1 MREATTAGVD
11 ADPKLRCHAVPRELT
26 SCGRCQACVL
36 TGWLDRTTA
45 WLGHLGHSAQRDFV
59 AGLLLRTRARKSLSQ
74 LAQTIQLP
82 ALAKDLTY
90 ARSVISWPTASNLLV
105 WTDVPE
111 SLRGVEHPGR
121 EASRAWQWFSSAGVW
136 SQALF
141 LLGALRA
148 CDPCLSL
155 ELSELVQALVER
167 QHCWRTEEEEEGR
180 HGGEEEEEA
189 IGETRSSS
197 DSFRTEDHP
206 DLQLLVAARR
216 DYCAISPGM
225 VPPSLRR
232 NIVGVMGSEVT
243 LYSNKSKTKIRRDRI
258 GMETF
263 PRHLGGVGNQRDLI
277 RSLPVHLAK
286 YILGILDQASLSACR
301 HVSLHWRYLVTEVQ
315 KESIVKQVV
324 RDEAM
329 ALQGTSA
336 KRVNPVYARL
346 REVEVPALAENGLDL
361 ISTGD
366 MASHSAST
374 KVNSSFSS
382 ALQGIATRVVHMEE
396 RNVYCSPYNVLI
408 VLQKEEPCRVV
419 AYAGG
424 HLAALGSIDRHVRLL
439 DVERAKEVPPVIRG
453 HAGSVRAVLVC
464 QERGLLLSGSYD
476 LSIRSWNM
484 HSGACLRIFRGHQGT
499 VTCLALHGDCLVSGA
514 KDAHVKVWDIHTGRC
529 LHTLK
534 HRRCIRAVGANAG
547 HVASGCEG
555 GLVKLWHLESGSL
568 IKVLEGHRG
577 AITSLA
583 LDAWHLVTGGVD
595 GFAMTW
601 SILGRHRLSIAAFR
615 HPREVLCVAL
625 LYLRVVTGCADGK
638 IRVFNLL
645 SGDCLRVMRGNSHSE
660 PITYLATSDSRL
672 LINTPTSVLVFQF
685 EDVRWDY
692 DAASECVDKTTV
704 EEEDEEGEEE
714 KPGNEPVAP
723 APRRV
728 PTRARRVRKP
738 RSALLG
744 KTAAAGTHPHPLLER
759 GHTASLPLSQDVLH
773 SFDLHWQKRPMTA
786 DQIYL
791 KISAMRQKQSSEQ
804 LGINAEKNHQPG
816 MLNTKGLK
824 LDPIKSTAVQPSPL
838 KSPQVELSHSTSS
851 EAIALLKAERP
862 KSPCPNGVRQSQDST
877 AHERGKAARSSVGSP
892 EPSVPNVALGKLTFV
907 KTVATPLEVLD
918 SKPKREPSGRV
929 ASSSVPRPQLAR
941 ALTSLGFCET
951 PGSAR
956 CAARA
961 RPRSVTS
968 ASPKL
973 HRVGG
978 FTTSAERPIGDTRML
993 FHPGHPGAGA
1003 TPSRVG
1009 SADKG
1014 TRRPLAS
1021 PSRLAELRSCTGRSQ
1036 GQQLSREAQSQA
1048 AAGVRQR
1055 VVDRQ
1060 DLSRCCSSK

>member
-26 SCGRCQACVL
+26 SCGHCQACML
-36 TGWLDRTTA
+36 TSWLDRTTA

-74 LAQTIQLP
+74 LAQTIQV

-105 WTDVPE
+105 WADVPE

-167 QHCWRTEEEEEGR
+167 QHFWRTGEHDDILVTCFSYKQK
-180 HGGEEEEEA
+180 HGH
-189 IGETRSSS
+189 IFVLS
-197 DSFRTEDHP
+197 P
-206 DLQLLVAARR
+206 LVFVGIQP
-216 DYCAISPGM
+216 CLGCMLS
-225 VPPSLRR
+225 VSPPS
-232 NIVGVMGSEVT
+232 GSEVT
-243 LYSNKSKTKIRRDRI
+243 PYSKKSKTKRRRDRI

-263 PRHLGGVGNQRDLI
+263 SRHLAGVGNQRDLI

-366 MASHSAST
+366 MASHSATT

-382 ALQGIATRVVHMEE
+382 ALQGITTRVVHMEE
-396 RNVYCSPYNVLI
+396 RNVYCSAYNVLI

-514 KDAHVKVWDIHTGRC
+514 KDAHVKVWDVHTGRC

-555 GLVKLWHLESGSL
+555 GLVKVWHLESGSL

-601 SILGRHRLSIAAFR
+601 SMLGRHRLSIAAFR
-615 HPREVLCVAL
+615 HPREVLSVAL

-704 EEEDEEGEEE
+704 EEEEEGEEE
-714 KPGNEPVAP
+714 KP
-723 APRRV
+723 
-728 PTRARRVRKP
+728 
-738 RSALLG
+738 
-744 KTAAAGTHPHPLLER
+744 ER
-759 GHTASLPLSQDVLH
+759 GHTASLPLSQDVLR

-804 LGINAEKNHQPG
+804 LGINTEKNHQPG

-851 EAIALLKAERP
+851 EAIVLPKAERP

-892 EPSVPNVALGKLTFV
+892 EPSVLNVALGKLTFV
-907 KTVATPLEVLD
+907 KTMATPLEVLD
-918 SKPKREPSGRV
+918 SKLKREPSGRV
-929 ASSSVPRPQLAR
+929 ASSSIPRPQLAR

-973 HRVGG
+973 HRVGR

-1003 TPSRVG
+1003 ALSRLG

-1014 TRRPLAS
+1014 THRPQAS
-1021 PSRLAELRSCTGRSQ
+1021 PSRLVELRSCTGRSQ
-1036 GQQLSREAQSQA
+1036 GQQLNREAQSQD
-1048 AAGVRQR
+1048 AAGVAPPSRQR

-1060 DLSRCCSSK
+1060 DLSRCRSSK